1 MAKRI
6 SNRDLDSR
14 TARQKLK
21 PSGKPYY
28 CSISEKLHLGY
39 RKGKSGGGKWVIRRY
54 LGDEEYKVKTL
65 EGVADDFAVA
75 DGERVLS
82 FDQAQDKA
90 RELIKALS
98 EKERVAAL
106 GPIITV
112 GGAVNEYL
120 VEREAED
127 HGQIG
132 FKRDARSRLTKH
144 VLNADAKLASTPMA
158 DLTADDLARW
168 REGLLKMS
176 PATTQ
181 RVTSD
186 LKAALNRAARRSKA
200 QLPPTIRDTIR
211 DGLAKTTRTP
221 AVAREAQVLPDAD
234 VRAII
239 SAAWEVDAE
248 GEWGGD
254 LARMVVLLAA
264 SGARFGQL
272 MRMTVADVQFAQ
284 KRLMVPVSHKG
295 RGSKSTSHIGMR
307 VGDDVLAMLA
317 KATAGRRGSE
327 LLLLRP
333 HWKQIAITQWVLGER
348 GPWFASSELLRHWK
362 VIIARAGLAPGTVPY
377 ALRHSSIVRGL
388 RAGLPVRLVAAL
400 HDTSSA
406 MVEAHY
412 SAYVVDAM
420 DELAARAVVPLT
432 TPPVTPL
439 AVVRKG

>member
-1 MAKRI
+1 VAKRVPP
-6 SNRDLDSR
+6 DLSTR
-14 TARQKLK
+14 TARAKLP

-28 CSISEKLHLGY
+28 HPLTKVLDLGY
-39 RKGKSGGGKWVIRRY
+39 RKGQRGGRWVLRRY
-54 LGDEEYKVKTL
+54 LADVKDYVVETFAD
-65 EGVADDFAVA
+65 ADDVNA
-75 DGERVLS
+75 DGVEVLT
-82 FDQAQDKA
+82 FDEAQDKA
-90 RELIKALS
+90 RERMKALA
-98 EKERVAAL
+98 EAERIAAL
-106 GPIITV
+106 GPVVTV
-112 GGAVNEYL
+112 ADAINEY
-120 VEREAED
+120 VSARETED

-132 FKRDARSRLTKH
+132 FKRDSRSRLTRH

-158 DLTADDLARW
+158 DLTAHDLARW
-168 REGLLKMS
+168 REGLKMA
-176 PATTQ
+176 PATIQ

-200 QLPPTIRDTIR
+200 QLPPTIRDTIK
-211 DGLAKTTRTP
+211 DGLAKAQRTP

-234 VRAII
+234 VRVII
-239 SAAWEVDAE
+239 SAAWAVDAE

-264 SGARFGQL
+264 TGARFSQV
-272 MRMTVADVQFAQ
+272 MRMTVADVQTAQ
-284 KRLMVPVSHKG
+284 KRVMVPVSHKG
-295 RGSKSTSHIGMR
+295 RGSKSTSHIGVR
-307 VGDDVLAMLA
+307 VGDDVLAVLA

-333 HWKQIAITQWVLGER
+333 RWKQIAITQWVLGER

-362 VIIARAGLAPGTVPY
+362 MIIARAGLAPGTVPY

-406 MVEAHY
+406 MIEQHY